1 MARELV
7 MRMVLEWA
15 KVMAKGLVKGA
26 AIGLARGPAKMKAAA
41 GSAGL
46 ILLCTER
53 TAVAMA
59 GERGDVAVKARLLL
73 LLLGARDGDFVEQ
86 SPLLLL

>member
-1 MARELV
+1 

-26 AIGLARGPAKMKAAA
+26 AIGLARGPAQVKAAA

-53 TAVAMA
+53 TAVA
-59 GERGDVAVKARLLL
+59 GERGDVAVKTRLLL
-73 LLLGARDGDFVEQ
+73 LLLGARDGDVVE
-86 SPLLLL
+86 